1 MSSSTTTL
9 SNLMPILYDKRFLER
24 AKIML
29 CYDYGADKK
38 NMPLNS
44 GKTVYFNR
52 FSPLAVQTT
61 PLTEC
66 VTPTAL
72 DMTSTI
78 VSATISEYGGY
89 VKACSLFELTSIDE
103 NLMEHIDVI
112 GQNAGE
118 SIDTIVRNVLA
129 ACATVQLA
137 GGKASI
143 TAVAATDTIT
153 GAEIRKAVRTLCVNK
168 AYRFADGFWR
178 AIIPC
183 QAVYDLRGNSEWLD
197 AFRYTDATPIRNG
210 EVGTLHGVKFCE
222 TNNPWVQSG
231 SGASSADIYST
242 FVFGAHAYA
251 MINLE
256 GQPGQR
262 VIVKQSNSGDTSN
275 PLDMYGTVGWK
286 AFFTA
291 VCLNSSWIVQIES
304 GVTA

>member
-9 SNLMPILYDKRFLER
+9 SNLMPIMYDTRFLER
-24 AKIML
+24 AKLML
-29 CYDYGADKK
+29 CYDYGADRK

-66 VTPTAL
+66 TTPTAL

-78 VSATISEYGGY
+78 VSATIAEYGGY

-118 SIDTIVRNVLA
+118 TIDTIIRDVLA

-137 GGKASI
+137 NGKSSI
-143 TAVAATDTIT
+143 TAVATTDTVT

-168 AYRFADGFWR
+168 AYRFADGFFR

-222 TNNPWVQSG
+222 TNNPVVQTA
-231 SGASSADIYST
+231 SGASSADVYST

-251 MINLE
+251 MINLT
-256 GQPGQR
+256 GQPGTR
-262 VIVKQSNSGDTSN
+262 VIVKQSGDADTSN
-275 PLDMYGTVGWK
+275 PLNMYGTVGWK
-286 AFFTA
+286 AYFAA
-291 VCLNSSWIVQIES
+291 VCLNSAWIIRIES
-304 GVTA
+304 GVSA